1 MKRSI
6 FLGAEG
12 WGEGGG
18 GMGGTFRDISKH
30 RHATHAGV
38 IFLEG
43 WVEVGHFE

>member
-1 MKRSI
+1 MKRNI

-12 WGEGGG
+12 WGGGG

>member
-12 WGEGGG
+12 WGGGG
-18 GMGGTFRDISKH
+18 GMGGKFRDISKH
-30 RHATHAGV
+30 KHATHAGV